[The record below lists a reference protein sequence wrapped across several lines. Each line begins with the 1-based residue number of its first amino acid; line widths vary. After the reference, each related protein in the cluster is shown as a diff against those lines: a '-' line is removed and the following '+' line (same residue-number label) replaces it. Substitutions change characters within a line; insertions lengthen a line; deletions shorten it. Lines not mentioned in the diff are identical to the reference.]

1 MKMKIKTILIGAGVL
16 GVGWVLLK
24 DKAADVTSKID
35 IGFQDIQFVDF
46 WKNLVRLK
54 LEIVTVMTVTNR
66 NDFNIEVK
74 AFDGDITYREESIS
88 KIKTDYAVVLES
100 KVKQSIKFRFRTNI
114 LESAA
119 RVFLAFKDFKSI
131 DGGRIIGTLTVKMKG
146 VTVGIPYNEPTTIN
160 L

>member
-1 MKMKIKTILIGAGVL
+1 MKTKTILIAAGLL

-24 DKAADVTSKID
+24 DKGAAIASNID

-54 LEIVTVMTVTNR
+54 LEIVTLMTVTNR

-88 KIKTDYAVVLES
+88 KIKQDYAVTLEPR
-100 KVKQSIKFRFRTNI
+100 VMQSIKFRFRTNI

-146 VTVGIPYNEPTTIN
+146 ITVGIPYNEPTTIN

>member
-1 MKMKIKTILIGAGVL
+1 MTINLKTVL
-16 GVGWVLLK
+16 AVAVATGVGWVLLK
-24 DKAADVTSKID
+24 DKADDVASKID

-46 WKNLVRLK
+46 WKNLVKLK

-66 NDFNIEVK
+66 NNFNIGVK
-74 AFDGDITYREESIS
+74 GFDGDITYREESIS
-88 KIKTDYAVVLES
+88 KIKQDYAVVLES
-100 KVKQSIKFRFRTNI
+100 QIKQSIKFRFRTNI

>member
-88 KIKTDYAVVLES
+88 KIKQDYAVVLES

-114 LESAA
+114 LKTD
-119 RVFLAFKDFKSI
+119 VNF
-131 DGGRIIGTLTVKMKG
+131 
-146 VTVGIPYNEPTTIN
+146 
-160 L
+160 

>member
-1 MKMKIKTILIGAGVL
+1 MKTKTILIAAGLL

-24 DKAADVTSKID
+24 DKGAAIASNID

-88 KIKTDYAVVLES
+88 KIKQDYAVTLEPR
-100 KVKQSIKFRFRTNI
+100 VMQSIKFRFRTNI
-114 LESAA
+114 LESVA

-131 DGGRIIGTLTVKMKG
+131 DGGRIIGTLTVKLKG

>member
-1 MKMKIKTILIGAGVL
+1 MKINFKTVL
-16 GVGWVLLK
+16 VVGSVVGVGWVLFK
-24 DKAADVTSKID
+24 DKAADVSSKID

-66 NDFNIEVK
+66 NGFNIEVK

-88 KIKTDYAVVLES
+88 KIKTDYAVTLEPR
-100 KVKQSIKFRFRTNI
+100 VMQSIKFRFKTNI

-119 RVFLAFKDFKSI
+119 RIFLAFKDFKSI
-131 DGGRIIGTLTVKMKG
+131 DGGAHNWHIDGQAERRHRRNSLQRAD
-146 VTVGIPYNEPTTIN
+146 ND
-160 L
+160 